1 MAKYYFED
9 VRIGFKNFS
18 GKEGPYTRKGDRSF
32 VVFLDPSTAEDLENK
47 GLNIKWPKPLEQP
60 VEDDRRQPYL
70 QVKVKID
77 GPYPPEI
84 VVIADEDIKHLKGD
98 AVDMLDNV
106 YIVTSDVEIN
116 TSDYVI
122 PPSPLNGN
130 KEITGT
136 TAYLNRL
143 GVTINVDPFRQKYG
157 F

>member
-47 GLNIKWPKPLEQP
+47 GLNIKWPKPLEHP

-84 VVIADEDIKHLKGD
+84 VVIADGDINLSLPQKNLELLLECD
-98 AVDMLDNV
+98 YFV
-106 YIVTSDVEIN
+106 VEEIR
-116 TSDYVI
+116 TARRFLRKAGY
-122 PPSPLNGN
+122 N
-130 KEITGT
+130 K
-136 TAYLNRL
+136 
-143 GVTINVDPFRQKYG
+143 K
-157 F
+157 